1 MPKGMG
7 YPAGSKHGSMKMGG
21 GKGKGHSYPKGK
33 VGTLKG
39 IKGTTKKGAMG

>member
-7 YPAGSKHGSMKMGG
+7 YPAGKGHGKMSG
-21 GKGKGHSYPKGK
+21 GKGKSHSYPKGK